1 MTLSRRETMMIKMFA
16 RSAQSTLSGGHTKGY
31 VLKGATAYKAEQGS
45 HYAPG
50 ISAETVGSS
59 VLWFGMVTLPP
70 GQRTK
75 AHIHEKH
82 ETAFYF
88 LSGEELELWTG
99 DRLQHCE
106 KAHPG
111 DYMFIPPCVP
121 HVAVNR
127 GSVPAVV
134 VGARNEPTAQE
145 SVIMHPELD
154 SAVP

>member
-1 MTLSRRETMMIKMFA
+1 M
-16 RSAQSTLSGGHTKGY
+16 
-31 VLKGATAYKAEQGS
+31 KGATGYKAEQGS

-75 AHIHEKH
+75 AHIHEQH

-88 LSGEELELWTG
+88 LSGEEVELWTG

-111 DYMFIPPCVP
+111 RL
-121 HVAVNR
+121 HVHPSPRASRR
-127 GSVPAVV
+127 GQPWLCSGGVCRRP
-134 VGARNEPTAQE
+134 Q
-145 SVIMHPELD
+145 
-154 SAVP
+154 